1 MATSKAADQ
10 KKLGQWLR
18 TQRLRANLTQK
29 QLADHL
35 DVSYQMI
42 QKMERGL
49 VGVSV
54 QRLQKISKFLGVPA
68 GELMADFSSLLSGG
82 EPVSLNMDA
91 RLSQQERR
99 LLLAFNRVDSE
110 AMKRKI
116 VELVEQII
124 KR

>member
-1 MATSKAADQ
+1 
-10 KKLGQWLR
+10 
-18 TQRLRANLTQK
+18 
-29 QLADHL
+29 
-35 DVSYQMI
+35 
-42 QKMERGL
+42 
-49 VGVSV
+49 
-54 QRLQKISKFLGVPA
+54 
-68 GELMADFSSLLSGG
+68 MADFSSLLSGG